1 MRLRPA
7 ARLRR
12 FGSDEDGLVMTEFL
26 ILLPL
31 LIWAFIALFIFWDAF
46 RTINQAQKASY
57 AVSDLISRQ
66 RGDVPL
72 SFINGMDDVMAM
84 LAPSASDPRLRVTS
98 VEWDPDND
106 RHWVLFSRS
115 PGNRMA
121 QLATA
126 DMRNLRPSI
135 PAMADHDSVIIV
147 QTEVDYHPIFDVGIN
162 SGTFHNFVVTRPR
175 FYRRICLVESMATCP
190 ATM

>member
-1 MRLRPA
+1 MNLRLP
-7 ARLRR
+7 RLRR

-46 RTINQAQKASY
+46 RTINQAQKATY
-57 AVSDLISRQ
+57 AVSDLLSRQ

-72 SFINGMDDVMAM
+72 SFVNGMDDVMAM
-84 LAPSASDPRLRVTS
+84 LVPGGTDPRLLVTS

-115 PGNRMA
+115 PGNRMP
-121 QLATA
+121 QLVTS
-126 DMRNLRPSI
+126 DMRDMRPAI
-135 PAMADHDSVIIV
+135 PEMADHDSVIIV
-147 QTEVDYHPIFDVGIN
+147 QSEIDYNPIFDVGIN
-162 SGTFHNFVVTRPR
+162 SGTFRNFVVTRPR
-175 FYRRICLVESMATCP
+175 FYRRICLVESMASCP